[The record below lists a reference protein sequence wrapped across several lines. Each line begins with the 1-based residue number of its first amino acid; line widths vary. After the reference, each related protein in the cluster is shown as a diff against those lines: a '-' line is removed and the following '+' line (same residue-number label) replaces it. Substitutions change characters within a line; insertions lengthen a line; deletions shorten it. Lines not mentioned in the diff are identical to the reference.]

1 MNQRVVLI
9 KHSGG
14 CYYNRMLLMV
24 EKAVKAEYSDVEII
38 DEVLPCISGAF
49 EVQVETK
56 SKKTLVHSKLNT
68 GESIL
73 RENIDKLME
82 KVKEALK

>member
-1 MNQRVVLI
+1 MNQRTILI

-24 EKAVKAEYSDVEII
+24 EKAIKQEFVDVEII

-49 EVQVETK
+49 EVQIENK
-56 SKKTLVHSKLNT
+56 NKKTLVHSKLNNGT
-68 GESIL
+68 SIL
-73 RENIDKLME
+73 KENIEKFME
-82 KVKEALK
+82 KTRVALK